1 MSSSINDMNYLSQNK
16 VNLNIYSIDP
26 NSLIAMNFNFDILKF
41 VITELINNQKNTKIE
56 LSKINTQLQ
65 ELENQIKIS
74 ENKRI
79 LELQKSINIDKEK
92 NNINKEDNINTEV
105 KINEYN
111 KYSEEIKTIMNDIKN
126 IKSKQLEQ
134 VEDFNKYK
142 IDIEQNIP
150 KKINEF
156 IPKIEDNILTKF
168 QVEEKKLKEQIRKN
182 KDDINA
188 IKEQQEQNNK
198 KILNNLSDINNNKIK
213 EIKKSIELLDLKI
226 NNINNNFSLYTT
238 LNDFDISNNKTNEHI
253 KNVREDI
260 NKNVELLRREFNSI
274 KNQVLEHINN
284 KTDHNNL
291 LSLLERFI
299 NIETSVYELNDFKI
313 KILEKEKKRIDI
325 NPKEFVNIDIF
336 EKFIKNYNKECDDN
350 KKQYQKIK
358 KDLDNLIMKEG
369 GNKATLKD
377 LKNIEDKI
385 MQRFEDFEESISM
398 KFVDKNLL
406 NKNKKLIE
414 IQTKK
419 LIEENKKEEKNDN
432 WLIAKKSLEGHLCA
446 SCESFIGN
454 LNTNLD
460 NKYIPWNK
468 YPQKDS
474 PEKIYKI
481 YGGISNLINIFNTKL
496 NNLNSNY
503 KNSINNTNLEN
514 NSNNNIKFDS
524 DEFNTSIYSINDK
537 SVTDKN
543 IQVGSFSNKFQEK
556 MNHNLKNE
564 DTLNNI
570 NKNNLPILPKSIN
583 KLQKNNSS
591 FNLFSASN
599 AKAKSFKG
607 IINNMKKNNLNNT
620 NNKTNINLVK
630 KKLKIEN
637 DDNDNDNSDL
647 YSNINKHV
655 LTANENDK
663 EKTEPKIVKIVKKH

>member
-16 VNLNIYSIDP
+16 LNLNIYSIDP

-111 KYSEEIKTIMNDIKN
+111 KYSEEIKIIMNDIKN

-134 VEDFNKYK
+134 EEDFNKYK

-168 QVEEKKLKEQIRKN
+168 QVIEKKLKEQIRKN

-238 LNDFDISNNKTNEHI
+238 LKDFDINNNKTNEHI

-350 KKQYQKIK
+350 KKQYIK
-358 KDLDNLIMKEG
+358 
-369 GNKATLKD
+369 
-377 LKNIEDKI
+377 
-385 MQRFEDFEESISM
+385 
-398 KFVDKNLL
+398 
-406 NKNKKLIE
+406 
-414 IQTKK
+414 
-419 LIEENKKEEKNDN
+419 
-432 WLIAKKSLEGHLCA
+432 
-446 SCESFIGN
+446 
-454 LNTNLD
+454 
-460 NKYIPWNK
+460 
-468 YPQKDS
+468 
-474 PEKIYKI
+474 
-481 YGGISNLINIFNTKL
+481 
-496 NNLNSNY
+496 
-503 KNSINNTNLEN
+503 
-514 NSNNNIKFDS
+514 
-524 DEFNTSIYSINDK
+524 
-537 SVTDKN
+537 
-543 IQVGSFSNKFQEK
+543 
-556 MNHNLKNE
+556 
-564 DTLNNI
+564 
-570 NKNNLPILPKSIN
+570 
-583 KLQKNNSS
+583 
-591 FNLFSASN
+591 
-599 AKAKSFKG
+599 
-607 IINNMKKNNLNNT
+607 
-620 NNKTNINLVK
+620 
-630 KKLKIEN
+630 
-637 DDNDNDNSDL
+637 
-647 YSNINKHV
+647 
-655 LTANENDK
+655 
-663 EKTEPKIVKIVKKH
+663 